1 MFEDSL
7 FESSGQ
13 LSRRDP
19 RTMVLSLAMQMAI
32 AGVLVLV
39 PLIYTQALPEQHLL
53 QTLEAP
59 SAPVAAAPQS
69 RAKPTPA
76 KPVSQFDNGRVR
88 FPMEIPKTI
97 AIVNDADAASVGLT
111 GVADS
116 IPGAIPANAT
126 NNAITNLVRTVPATL
141 PKVAAQKVRVSSGV
155 AQGLLVHQIA
165 PQYPPLARQARIQ
178 GTVVLQAVIGK
189 DGTVQGLHVISG
201 HPMLTQA
208 AMEAVKQWR
217 YRPYSLNGEP
227 VEVDTQINVNF
238 TLSGG

>member
-7 FESSGQ
+7 IESSGH

-19 RTMVLSLAMQMAI
+19 RTMVVSLAMQMSI
-32 AGVLVLV
+32 AGILVLV
-39 PLIYTQALPEQHLL
+39 PLVCTQALPEQHLL
-53 QTLEAP
+53 HILRTP
-59 SAPVAAAPQS
+59 SPPVAAAPQPHN
-69 RAKPTPA
+69 KPAPT
-76 KPVSQFDNGRVR
+76 KPVSQFDDGPIRLPR
-88 FPMEIPKTI
+88 EIPKNI
-97 AIVNDADAASVGLT
+97 AMVHDSDTTPVGLM
-111 GVADS
+111 GAEDS
-116 IPGAIPANAT
+116 IPGAIPGTAANST
-126 NNAITNLVRTVPATL
+126 ITNLIRTFPSAL
-141 PKVAAQKVRVSSGV
+141 PKVATQKVRVSSGV
-155 AQGLLVHQIA
+155 AQGLLIRQIA
-165 PQYPPLARQARIQ
+165 PQYPQLARQARIQ

-238 TLSGG
+238 TLGGG